1 MMTVTAIKSCR
12 CSKRP
17 RSRVPGRL
25 CGASEGLLVFD
36 LAHIAF
42 EARDST
48 NFVLQEIDVEKSA
61 DEKDARTTVMYYCTT
76 LLRL

>member
-1 MMTVTAIKSCR
+1 MIMMTVTAIKSCR

-17 RSRVPGRL
+17 RESRAGRL

-48 NFVLQEIDVEKSA
+48 NFFVLQEIDVEKSA
-61 DEKDARTTVMYYCTT
+61 DEKDTCWHRTA
-76 LLRL
+76 LRFL